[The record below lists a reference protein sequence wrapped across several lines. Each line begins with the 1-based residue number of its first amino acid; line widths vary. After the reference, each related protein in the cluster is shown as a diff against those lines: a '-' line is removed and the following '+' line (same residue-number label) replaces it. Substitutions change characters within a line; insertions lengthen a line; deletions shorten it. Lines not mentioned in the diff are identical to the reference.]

1 MARIRTSGRSGWI
14 HVKVTGRL
22 GTGDLRRLEHACAP
36 ALVSSPAAL
45 DLDLTGVTI
54 SDPSADLIVAGI
66 ARRGA
71 RIRRAAANAQGG

>member
-22 GTGDLRRLEHACAP
+22 GTGDC
-36 ALVSSPAAL
+36 SPAAL